1 MKKQKYFITIFL
13 SLLFYFGCNKQSIVL
28 NYDDSIIRE
37 DVDGYSRDMFLKG
50 DTLFVVSEGDG
61 LLIYKLEEDYENN
74 AISLDSIWSNLVYFQ
89 DDSLEEGWNLS
100 EVIYASYVD
109 RIIILNLFYDSYYIE
124 LQDLFNDEK
133 FDYLQ
138 SEYDNEHQVK
148 LTYNDNSEN
157 LEIFS
162 LVRNKSAY
170 SKTDIVSIY
179 KIDWD
184 EWGDPFPIMIIDSLN
199 YDATDIHYNNKY
211 FDVCSQ

>member
-1 MKKQKYFITIFL
+1 
-13 SLLFYFGCNKQSIVL
+13 
-28 NYDDSIIRE
+28 
-37 DVDGYSRDMFLKG
+37 
-50 DTLFVVSEGDG
+50 
-61 LLIYKLEEDYENN
+61 YKLLEEDNENN
-74 AISLDSIWSNLVYFQ
+74 AISLDSVWSNLDYFQ
-89 DDSLEEGWNLS
+89 DDSIEEGWNLS

-138 SEYDNEHQVK
+138 SEFDNEHQVK
-148 LTYNDNSEN
+148 LTCNDNNEN

-162 LVRNKSAY
+162 LIRNKSAY

-184 EWGDPFPIMIIDSLN
+184 EWGDPFPRMIIDSLN
-199 YDATDIHYNNKY
+199 YDATDIHYNNKLFISHTSNEQNEFRAY
-211 FDVCSQ
+211 KRND